1 MTYGLHDTQP
11 DLDGQRTFVLIP
23 GAGGTEWYWHRVVP
37 MLHAA
42 GHRAIPVDLPAD
54 NPAAGLA
61 EYARLVTEAAD
72 GSSNVILVA
81 QSLGG
86 FTAPLAAMKI
96 DVRALVFVNAMIPLP
111 GETPGEWWDATG
123 WEEARLAA
131 AKRGCYP
138 TEFDLDT
145 YFLHD
150 VPPEVAAAGERYQR
164 AEADSVFASVC
175 DFGAWPRV
183 PIRVAAGAGDRF
195 FPASFQQTVAKDR
208 LGVQADIVPG

>member
-1 MTYGLHDTQP
+1 M
-11 DLDGQRTFVLIP
+11 
-23 GAGGTEWYWHRVVP
+23 VP
-37 MLHAA
+37 LLQDA

-61 EYARLVTEAAD
+61 EYAQLVTEAAD
-72 GSSNVILVA
+72 GSSNLTLVA

-86 FTAPLAAMKI
+86 FTAPLAAMKT

-123 WEEARLAA
+123 WEEARRAA
-131 AKRGCYP
+131 AERGGYP

-150 VPPEVAAAGERYQR
+150 VPPEVAPR
-164 AEADSVFASVC
+164 ASRTSGQNAIPSSHRSATSATGPTSRSRSRPELTTGSSRRASS
-175 DFGAWPRV
+175 R
-183 PIRVAAGAGDRF
+183 R
-195 FPASFQQTVAKDR
+195 
-208 LGVQADIVPG
+208 

>member
-1 MTYGLHDTQP
+1 M
-11 DLDGQRTFVLIP
+11 
-23 GAGGTEWYWHRVVP
+23 VP
-37 MLHAA
+37 LLQDA

-61 EYARLVTEAAD
+61 EYAQLVTEAAD
-72 GSSNVILVA
+72 GSSNLTLVA

-86 FTAPLAAMKI
+86 FTAPLAAMKT

-123 WEEARLAA
+123 WEEARRAA
-131 AKRGCYP
+131 AERGGYP

-150 VPPEVAAAGERYQR
+150 VSAEVAAAGEPYQR
-164 AEADSVFASVC
+164 AESDSVFASVC
-175 DFGAWPRV
+175 DFGDWPDV
-183 PIRVAAGAGDRF
+183 PIKVAAGADDRF
-195 FPASFQQTVAKDR
+195 FPASFQQAVARDR
-208 LGVQADIVPG
+208 LGVEPDLVPGRHMNALSRPAELVSYLLAI